1 MENKAPLEIERK
13 WMVKGWPQQD
23 FPLCKEEY
31 MEQGYVSVTPTV
43 RIRMEEKKGGEG
55 DNSCLS
61 PTSVEAPNVSI
72 RESGNSGISPAGSAE
87 SAAPEIRY
95 MLCFKSKGLMTRK
108 EIEFPIAPQYYGQ
121 LKDLIGLP
129 LIPKTRRTYLL
140 PDGAHLE
147 VNQVDEGAPT
157 AFWYAEVEFK
167 DEASAKAWDP
177 ASCGLADYLNDEVT
191 GLPGQSMGAYWL
203 QTRLAGNTQK

>member
-1 MENKAPLEIERK
+1 
-13 WMVKGWPQQD
+13 
-23 FPLCKEEY
+23 
-31 MEQGYVSVTPTV
+31 
-43 RIRMEEKKGGEG
+43 MEEKKGGGG
-55 DNSCLS
+55 DNSGL
-61 PTSVEAPNVSI
+61 
-72 RESGNSGISPAGSAE
+72 SPAGAGKT
-87 SAAPEIRY
+87 AAPDIRY

-108 EIEFPIAPQYYGQ
+108 EIEFPIAPQYYEQ

-147 VNQVDEGAPT
+147 VNQVDDGAPT

-177 ASCGLADYLNDEVT
+177 AACGLSDYLNDEVT
-191 GLPGQSMGAYWL
+191 GLPGQSMGAYWV
-203 QTRLAGNTQK
+203 QTRLPAETQQ